1 MDRSPPFRV
10 YCQRLSALFRL
21 AFASP
26 PCRKHLSLPLTIT
39 PGPIMQKVRR
49 HPTWGLRQLVSN
61 RFQVLLTPLT
71 GVLFTFPSRY
81 YSLSVD
87 EEYLALRRGRRRFTQ
102 GFTCPVLLRILLG
115 FFRISVTGVSPSL
128 LAHSRAFSYPSEYH
142 NGVLQPRRDKSPR
155 FGLFPFRSPL
165 LRESHSLSLPPLTEM
180 FHFSGFTLPCLF
192 YSAGSSAVLPA
203 LGFPIRKFP
212 DQSVLAAPRDLSQ
225 SCHVLLRLSS
235 PRHPPI
241 ALTYL
246 ILQKVTITAAHPLSR
261 NLQTLIVT
269 HKEKTELSKN

>member
-10 YCQRLSALFRL
+10 YCQRLNALFRL
-21 AFASP
+21 AFATP

-49 HPTWGLRQLVSN
+49 HLTWRLRPLVSN

-71 GVLFTFPSRY
+71 GVLFTIPSRY
-81 YSLSVD
+81 YTLSVD
-87 EEYLALRRGRRRFTQ
+87 EEYLALRRGRRRFTR

-128 LAHSRAFSYPSEYH
+128 LELSRSFSYPSEYH
-142 NGVLQPRRDKSPR
+142 IEVLQPRKNKFSR

-165 LRESHSLSLPPLTEM
+165 LRESHSLSFPPLTEM
-180 FHFSGFTLPCLF
+180 FHFSGLTLPCLF
-192 YSAGSSAVLPA
+192 YSARSAAVLPA
-203 LGFPIRKFP
+203 TGFPIRTFP
-212 DQSVLAAPRDLSQ
+212 DQSALTAPRDFSQ
-225 SCHVLLRLSS
+225 SCHVLHRLSS

-241 ALTYL
+241 AL
-246 ILQKVTITAAHPLSR
+246 
-261 NLQTLIVT
+261 
-269 HKEKTELSKN
+269 

>member
-1 MDRSPPFRV
+1 
-10 YCQRLSALFRL
+10 
-21 AFASP
+21 
-26 PCRKHLSLPLTIT
+26 
-39 PGPIMQKVRR
+39 MQKVRR
-49 HPTWGLRQLVSN
+49 HPTRGLRQLVSN

-102 GFTCPVLLRILLG
+102 GFTCPVLLRILPG

-128 LAHSRAFSYPSEYH
+128 LVHSRTFSYPSEYP
-142 NGVLQPRRDKSPR
+142 NEVLQPPEDKSPG

-165 LRESHSLSLPPLTEM
+165 LRESHSLSFPPLTEM
-180 FHFSGFTLPCLF
+180 FHFGGFTLPCLF
-192 YSAGSSAVLPA
+192 YSARSDAVLPA
-203 LGFPIRKFP
+203 PGFPIRTFP
-212 DQSVLAAPRDLSQ
+212 DQSALTAPRDLSQ
-225 SCHVLLRLSS
+225 SCHVLHRLSS

-246 ILQKVTITAAHPLSR
+246 IL
-261 NLQTLIVT
+261 
-269 HKEKTELSKN
+269 

>member
-1 MDRSPPFRV
+1 
-10 YCQRLSALFRL
+10 
-21 AFASP
+21 
-26 PCRKHLSLPLTIT
+26 
-39 PGPIMQKVRR
+39 MQKVRR
-49 HPTWGLRQLVSN
+49 HPTWGLRPLVSN

-71 GVLFTFPSRY
+71 GVLFTIPSRY

-128 LAHSRAFSYPSEYH
+128 LVHSRTFSYPSECH
-142 NGVLQPRRDKSPR
+142 IGVLQPRRDKSLR

-165 LRESHSLSLPPLTEM
+165 LRESRSLSLPPLTEM

-192 YSAGSSAVLPA
+192 YSARSDVVLPA
-203 LGFPIRKFP
+203 SGFPIRTFP
-212 DQSVLAAPRDLSQ
+212 DQSVLTAPRDLSQ
-225 SCHVLLRLSS
+225 FCHVLRRLSS

-241 ALTYL
+241 ALKCL
-246 ILQKVTITAAHPLSR
+246 IL
-261 NLQTLIVT
+261 
-269 HKEKTELSKN
+269 HK